1 MNALQQRRLSKQVN
15 GDPEHVLA
23 VGRIQLVV
31 DNSDLVEVPVPFEVL
46 KALQHFYIEA
56 VELEQLVWNGWD
68 VNQLIVN
75 EELLGYEF
83 CD

>member
-31 DNSDLVEVPVPFEVL
+31 DNSDLVEVPVPFEV
-46 KALQHFYIEA
+46 
-56 VELEQLVWNGWD
+56 
-68 VNQLIVN
+68 
-75 EELLGYEF
+75 
-83 CD
+83 